1 VTAIKQPL
9 VPAAISEEIF
19 VKGFFGYTAS
29 SKPAFI
35 KNMNNWK
42 EIKVKIYAK
51 TKNSGQVL
59 LGIFP
64 IAKKIAGIQIVTEGQ
79 EENQ

>member
-1 VTAIKQPL
+1 MA
-9 VPAAISEEIF
+9 
-19 VKGFFGYTAS
+19 
-29 SKPAFI
+29 
-35 KNMNNWK
+35 NWK
-42 EIKVKIYAK
+42 DIKVKIYAK

-79 EENQ
+79 EENP